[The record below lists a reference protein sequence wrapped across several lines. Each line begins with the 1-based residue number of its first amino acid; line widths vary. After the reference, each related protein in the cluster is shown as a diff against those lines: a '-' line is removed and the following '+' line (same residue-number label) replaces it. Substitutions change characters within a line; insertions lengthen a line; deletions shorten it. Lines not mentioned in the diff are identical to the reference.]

1 MATKTR
7 SLSERTSKPKKAG
20 VERPVGVAAETA
32 KQSNASSD
40 HDLLR
45 KLYSGMLKRQ
55 MKAGENGGGGKQSA
69 VARPIAVIVG
79 ATAELGADD
88 TVVAPGG
95 NAAGNRPD
103 PFKLATGM
111 ALAYRLEKRRQVVVA
126 ICYGA
131 NEIEPW
137 HEAFRFAGIHK
148 LPVVFVLSNNAAD
161 LSFIEK
167 HCKVFDDIGL
177 MASEYGFPG
186 VIVDGNDVVA
196 IWRVVQESIHRAR
209 AGAGPTLIECQI
221 GLEGS
226 QEPLAHLEHYMRARN
241 AWDERWKRGMVAQF
255 AAEIQQHTTSG
266 S

>member
-7 SLSERTSKPKKAG
+7 SLSQRSSKPKKTG
-20 VERPVGVAAETA
+20 VERPFGVQAETA
-32 KQSNASSD
+32 KQSRSASD
-40 HDLLR
+40 HELLR

-55 MKAGENGGGGKQSA
+55 LEAGESRGIGKQRSA
-69 VARPIAVIVG
+69 AQHIAVLVG
-79 ATAELGADD
+79 ATAELDGED
-88 TVVAPGG
+88 TVIAPGD
-95 NAAGNRPD
+95 NAAGNQPD

-111 ALAYRLEKRRQVVVA
+111 ALSCRLEKRRQVAVA
-126 ICYGA
+126 IRYDA

-148 LPVVFVLSNNAAD
+148 LPVIFVLSNDAAD

-167 HCKVFDDIGL
+167 HSNVFDDVGL
-177 MASEYGFPG
+177 MAREYGFPG

-209 AGAGPTLIECQI
+209 VGAGPTLVECQI
-221 GLEGS
+221 GLPGS

-241 AWDERWKRGMVAQF
+241 AWDERWKRGMVAKLT
-255 AAEIQQHTTSG
+255 AESRQR
-266 S
+266 